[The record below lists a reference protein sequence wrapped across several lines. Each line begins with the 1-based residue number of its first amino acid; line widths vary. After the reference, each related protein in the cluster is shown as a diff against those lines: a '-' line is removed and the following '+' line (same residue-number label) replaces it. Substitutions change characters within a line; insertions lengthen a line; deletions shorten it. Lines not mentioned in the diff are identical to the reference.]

1 MFSTLRSTA
10 RPTPPTSPRIG
21 RYRAAAAIGAAAGL
35 VLDGRAGRHGR
46 TGFGHE
52 ARDRLVGA
60 SSFSGTVNFSN
71 RTVTLQGRLHAV
83 GCRYVGGVAYA
94 GTAGLDSDTTPWICN
109 TDTTVTL
116 SMLAN
121 QPGGADNADVILKAT
136 DGQARKNVHRVAG
149 FPQVAQ
155 SSGSRERPGP
165 GVRCR
170 APAVERISSR
180 RRPP

>member
-1 MFSTLRSTA
+1 MFSALRSTA

-21 RYRAAAAIGAAAGL
+21 RYRVAAAIVAAAGL
-35 VLDGRAGRHGR
+35 VL
-46 TGFGHE
+46 TG
-52 ARDRLVGA
+52 APAATAAPASVTKPVTVWYGA

-94 GTAGLDSDTTPWICN
+94 GTTGLDSDTTPWICN

-136 DGQARKNVHRVAG
+136 DGQARTNVHK
-149 FPQVAQ
+149 
-155 SSGSRERPGP
+155 
-165 GVRCR
+165 
-170 APAVERISSR
+170 
-180 RRPP
+180 